1 MPWQDKFEKKLSALT
16 DMASKESIQTLANWI
31 AFNRKH
37 AATVA
42 SVLANALKESKNN
55 PNRQWLYWQLIH
67 EILIL
72 EQGAPKWEKLLDL
85 RIALGEALPLAMEK
99 LGSDLPPQLEEY
111 LKEWN
116 DSNAFGGPSL
126 ISQIRRLYQNRN
138 SLTSQVAPS
147 NTKTEE
153 LPSEPIESS
162 TSAQNDATAEP
173 ASTKAITIKEDASA
187 PVMDSGPEMKKEE
200 DQASQQRRTSFS
212 HLSKQVEYD
221 FESKGVPYGKV
232 EAKEFLEPCKA
243 IATLQIARDVRT
255 STAVEISTA
264 LANLP
269 TDIQETCKELDSG
282 TLPELDAAQTNDF
295 SIRIPSNLL
304 DLDIDDE
311 TSTLHTFQDIVQRQQ
326 KAREKLIQLLVKSRC
341 QFGANDAARAFYS
354 TEGLADKLQK
364 RKQLLSDA
372 LELEGLDTSQI
383 VDNNSGSNKKRD
395 QGQDLEPFSWYTP
408 EEDKEVTA
416 PDSKKQRT
424 SPVV

>member
-1 MPWQDKFEKKLSALT
+1 
-16 DMASKESIQTLANWI
+16 
-31 AFNRKH
+31 
-37 AATVA
+37 
-42 SVLANALKESKNN
+42 
-55 PNRQWLYWQLIH
+55 
-67 EILIL
+67 
-72 EQGAPKWEKLLDL
+72 
-85 RIALGEALPLAMEK
+85 
-99 LGSDLPPQLEEY
+99 
-111 LKEWN
+111 
-116 DSNAFGGPSL
+116 
-126 ISQIRRLYQNRN
+126 
-138 SLTSQVAPS
+138 
-147 NTKTEE
+147 
-153 LPSEPIESS
+153 
-162 TSAQNDATAEP
+162 
-173 ASTKAITIKEDASA
+173 
-187 PVMDSGPEMKKEE
+187 MKKEE